1 MQKYDVFRH
10 LPLSAVSF
18 SDKLPSSEAFTFVS
32 DQRSAIQPDAKSAKP
47 PEVLIPSISSLDFE
61 TVCKKHI
68 QQIIAQLQIFAVWIV
83 SRDCAK
89 RSAKGDRPDQQRQ
102 CISQFSGNR
111 DNLSPAILSYLES
124 EEWLKETPQ
133 GRKLTQVPF
142 PPQCSTHKT
151 GNAKVAKQR
160 IGEEHPS
167 FFAYI
172 YPLGQEEKTDEY
184 LLLWTKKPLSPS
196 QHQHTEQQAQLLN
209 DYLTVAVNSSRQ
221 QEEIQLL
228 EQVLRRGEHQLRNS
242 LSLIGLYAENLGLAL
257 PDEQLKEQAMIIRE
271 TVKKVSSNLTN
282 LLSCSQQGKMQVAVH
297 DLREILL
304 ETINILQPKLDEKKL
319 LLRYPDKPLTLNID
333 GSQIQQV
340 FENLLSNAIDFS
352 PEGGVITCNWQVFC
366 NEVLVEISD
375 QGLGLSQEDLKDA
388 FTPFYSKRSG
398 GTGIGLTIAKKI
410 ILDHQG
416 HIWGQNL
423 ALGGAQFSFILPR
436 KISHHSKS
444 TESLYIQP
452 FNC

>member
-1 MQKYDVFRH
+1 MQKSEVLRH

-18 SDKLPSSEAFTFVS
+18 SDKLRVDELLTLSLE
-32 DQRSAIQPDAKSAKP
+32 QRNLKQPGVKPAQP
-47 PEVLIPSISSLDFE
+47 PEVIISSVSSLDIE
-61 TVCKKHI
+61 TICQRHI
-68 QQIIAQLQIFAVWIV
+68 QQIITQLSIFAVWIV
-83 SRDCAK
+83 YR
-89 RSAKGDRPDQQRQ
+89 DRPDQQRQ

-133 GRKLTQVPF
+133 ARKLTQLPF
-142 PPQCSTHKT
+142 PPQYSTNKT
-151 GNAKVAKQR
+151 GNAKVAKQK
-160 IGEEHPS
+160 IGEQQHPN

-184 LLLWTKKPLSPS
+184 LLLWTEKPLSPP
-196 QHQHTEQQAQLLN
+196 QQQHTEQQAQLLH
-209 DYLTVAVNSSRQ
+209 DYLTIALNSSRQ

-257 PDEQLKEQAMIIRE
+257 PDDQLKEQALIIRE

-282 LLSCSQQGKMQVAVH
+282 LLACSQQAKMHVYFH
-297 DLREILL
+297 DLRDILV
-304 ETINILQPKLDEKKL
+304 ETIKILQPKLDEKKL
-319 LLRYPDKPLTLNID
+319 LIHYPDKSITLNVD
-333 GSQIQQV
+333 GLQIQQV

-423 ALGGAQFSFILPR
+423 TLGGAQFSFILPR
-436 KISHHSKS
+436 KISHHSNS
-444 TESLYIQP
+444 TDSLYIQP

>member
-1 MQKYDVFRH
+1 MQQPEVLRH
-10 LPLSAVSF
+10 LPLSAISF
-18 SDKLPSSEAFTFVS
+18 PDKLRVNESLTFAL
-32 DQRSAIQPDAKSAKP
+32 DQQSAIQPNATPAKP
-47 PEVLIPSISSLDFE
+47 PEVVTPSVSSLDLE
-61 TVCKKHI
+61 TVCQRHI
-68 QQIIAQLQIFAVWIV
+68 QQIIAQLPIFAVWIV
-83 SRDCAK
+83 YR
-89 RSAKGDRPDQQRQ
+89 DRPDQQRQ
-102 CISQFSGNR
+102 FVNHFSVNR
-111 DNLSPAILSYLES
+111 RNLNPAILSYLES
-124 EEWLKETPQ
+124 EVWLEETPPAS
-133 GRKLTQVPF
+133 KLTQLPF
-142 PPQCSTHKT
+142 PSQYSTHKT
-151 GNAKVAKQR
+151 GNAKIAKQR
-160 IGEEHPS
+160 IGEQQEAS
-167 FFAYI
+167 VFAYI

-196 QHQHTEQQAQLLN
+196 QHQHTEQQAQLLH
-209 DYLTVAVNSSRQ
+209 DYLTVILNSFRQ

-282 LLSCSQQGKMQVAVH
+282 LLACSQQAKIKLALH
-297 DLREILL
+297 DLREIWV
-304 ETINILQPKLDEKKL
+304 ETIKILQPKLDEKKL
-319 LLRYPDKPLTLNID
+319 LICYPDKSITLKID
-333 GSQIQQV
+333 GLQIQQV

-352 PEGGVITCNWQVFC
+352 PERGVITCNWQVFR

-416 HIWGQNL
+416 HIWGQNIS
-423 ALGGAQFSFILPR
+423 LGGAQFSFILPR